1 MVRKI
6 TGKQEKIHKILC
18 SALSYEEKM
27 DRIAGQLEEL
37 MLDALLAALR
47 KLRERNE
54 LFQRIEQ
61 SPPKSSPD
69 FWHRAADWQW
79 RFIESEKIQAGSK

>member
-1 MVRKI
+1 MQDLHDELI
-6 TGKQEKIHKILC
+6 
-18 SALSYEEKM
+18 YEEKM
-27 DRIAGQLEEL
+27 ERITGELEEL

-54 LFQRIEQ
+54 LFQRLEQ

-69 FWHRAADWQW
+69 F
-79 RFIESEKIQAGSK
+79 

>member
-1 MVRKI
+1 MQDLHDELV
-6 TGKQEKIHKILC
+6 
-18 SALSYEEKM
+18 YEEKM

-54 LFQRIEQ
+54 LFQRLEP

-69 FWHRAADWQW
+69 F
-79 RFIESEKIQAGSK
+79 

>member
-1 MVRKI
+1 MQDLHDELI
-6 TGKQEKIHKILC
+6 
-18 SALSYEEKM
+18 YEEKM
-27 DRIAGQLEEL
+27 DRIAGELEEL

-54 LFQRIEQ
+54 LFHRLEQ

-69 FWHRAADWQW
+69 F
-79 RFIESEKIQAGSK
+79 

>member
-1 MVRKI
+1 MQNLHDELI
-6 TGKQEKIHKILC
+6 
-18 SALSYEEKM
+18 YEEKM
-27 DRIAGQLEEL
+27 DRIAGELEEL

-61 SPPKSSPD
+61 SSPKSSPD
-69 FWHRAADWQW
+69 F
-79 RFIESEKIQAGSK
+79 